1 MRKKLPNN
9 EKRNSPIGVKVK
21 SETRKQL
28 DYISKAEGHTLSTY
42 IDIILKEHIAQYFKK
57 HKINWDKLPPEERGE
72 GSK

>member
-9 EKRNSPIGVKVK
+9 EKRNSPIGIKVK

-42 IDIILKEHIAQYFKK
+42 IDIILKEHIDQYFKK
-57 HKINWDKLPPEERGE
+57 NNIEWENLPEDEKKGGE
-72 GSK
+72 